1 MIRVDKSGITPLT
14 PLLRTEIQAK
24 CPLPAFVLSFND
36 RCFTVLYRI
45 DTVIEALNGRCGADK
60 DSNISET
67 RRDRSRLRLVVRD
80 KTSKGLGLL

>member
-67 RRDRSRLRLVVRD
+67 RRDRSQLRLVVRD